1 MGEVGP
7 AFGRGHRCQE
17 ISRVQNSLG
26 QPFTLAGSSKA
37 LEEAKWLCFVGD
49 AFPPESTARGLGG
62 LAPGAFPRIFQLCVH
77 VDRTGFPEFAFIGLR
92 RGRLTSFLPTEF
104 GARTLEAA
112 LCAFPSG
119 WEPAPRRLRPRLL
132 SSPSPPAPTF
142 HSAQV
147 AGTEDAQ
154 EGRSISAGL
163 LPGAAGAGPW
173 GGREGRERAGLCCP
187 PRDWVRTG
195 SARPGARGGRGMDRA
210 ARALGGRTAG
220 ARAGGGLPAS
230 DPACEPGE
238 DGGDS
243 GRQPGRTSG
252 LRRGALRG
260 LSGPGQ
266 GGRAGRAEAPGG
278 ATRVP
283 REPALVSQLPPGP
296 RRRAGVEAGAGRGAG
311 RATQSFQRQFQR
323 VGRDRLHGG
332 ARTRGTSDSRAG
344 SSQRLIRRRA
354 RAADGLGRR

>member
-7 AFGRGHRCQE
+7 GFGRGHRCQE

-62 LAPGAFPRIFQLCVH
+62 LAPSAFPRIFQLCVH
-77 VDRTGFPEFAFIGLR
+77 VDRTGFPEFRLYWIEERTSHLFPSHRVWGEDPRGSALCLPIGL
-92 RGRLTSFLPTEF
+92 
-104 GARTLEAA
+104 GAGAS
-112 LCAFPSG
+112 P
-119 WEPAPRRLRPRLL
+119 PAPPPPLL
-132 SSPSPPAPTF
+132 PLASAPTF

-187 PRDWVRTG
+187 PRDRVRTG

-278 ATRVP
+278 AARVP

-323 VGRDRLHGG
+323 IGRDRLHGG
-332 ARTRGTSDSRAG
+332 ARTRGTSD
-344 SSQRLIRRRA
+344 
-354 RAADGLGRR
+354 